1 MLSTPH
7 SYAAWIA
14 SIGPVL
20 VVLFLLRLCL
30 WKSPWALVPW
40 LSLTTSVFL
49 CTAALA
55 IGAIGVL
62 LTPSEPAVF
71 HPIAFAGP
79 LFAALLVGIVALT
92 LLWFLRPHF
101 PCVQRGHWTLAII
114 GVPCVALAMF
124 VSPNLFSQDLTI
136 HCRVPEGVPSPEFT
150 LQRLQENQVVKDGPP
165 LQSAGGAFHFRLN
178 SHESFT
184 AGISAAG
191 YQGRLVCV
199 FPIPKQNCWLVFEGG
214 EPRRV
219 PLKSPVT
226 LDLTFEPSK
235 STEPGSAANRR
246 QSVSS
251 ETNRTT
257 SAAGSGG

>member
-7 SYAAWIA
+7 SFSAWIA

-20 VVLFLLRLCL
+20 VVLFLLRLSL

-40 LSLTTSVFL
+40 LSLTTAVSL

-71 HPIAFAGP
+71 HPIAFAAP

-92 LLWFLRPHF
+92 LLWFSRPHF
-101 PCVQRGHWTLAII
+101 PRVQRRHWTFAII
-114 GVPCVALAMF
+114 GIPCVALVLF
-124 VSPNLFSQDLTI
+124 LSPNLFSQDLTI
-136 HCRVPEGVPSPEFT
+136 HCRVPEGLPSPEFT

-165 LQSAGGAFHFRLN
+165 LQSADGTFHIGLN

-191 YQGRLVCV
+191 YQGRLICV
-199 FPIPKQNCWLVFEGG
+199 FPIPRQNCWLVFEGG

-219 PLKSPVT
+219 PLKGPVT
-226 LDLTFEPSK
+226 LNLKFEPSK
-235 STEPGSAANRR
+235 STVPAGAANRG
-246 QSVSS
+246 QLGVP
-251 ETNRTT
+251 ETNRA
-257 SAAGSGG
+257 SSVAGPGG